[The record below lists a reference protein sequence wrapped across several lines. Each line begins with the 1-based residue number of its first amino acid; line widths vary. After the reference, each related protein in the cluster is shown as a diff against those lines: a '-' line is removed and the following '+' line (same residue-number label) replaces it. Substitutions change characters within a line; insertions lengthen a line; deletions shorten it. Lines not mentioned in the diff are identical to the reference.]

1 MGRFFN
7 MYIVSDVHCINIIA
21 KGIQGVDIIAVF
33 IERLKKIS
41 FKKHA
46 FLGAFEIG
54 GEQL

>member
-1 MGRFFN
+1 

-54 GEQL
+54 GEEL